1 MEWITVLSIIATAA
15 ATVAIAFYT
24 RKTHNLMEAVKQK
37 DSEHQQEIKD
47 LFQAIVISNIL
58 SAGKPQGG
66 QLLDGLFSEFEKRYK
81 GKTPIRIKG

>member
-1 MEWITVLSIIATAA
+1 MIEFSAIVTAIASAIIAIYTYKAHQL
-15 ATVAIAFYT
+15 TSAI
-24 RKTHNLMEAVKQK
+24 RQK

-66 QLLDGLFSEFEKRYK
+66 QLLDGLFSEFERRYK